1 MDIKKQY
8 KKIEN
13 KFKLPNF
20 DKFDKEFEIS
30 TLDTD
35 DFLLRN
41 VRRRMNNKLTFFT
54 QIFDT
59 ILFPNP
65 NSLISMHESKSCSE
79 EEKIEIMKFYNKL
92 MILER
97 EALSFDIEPDDKKEA
112 EFINKLWKQWTEIKK
127 ETNKL
132 VEKMKESW
140 KDEDKKIKNHYF
152 G

>member
-8 KKIEN
+8 KKLE
-13 KFKLPNF
+13 KKYKLPSF

-54 QIFDT
+54 QVFDT
-59 ILFPNP
+59 ILFPNQ
-65 NSLISMHESKSCSE
+65 NSLISMHEAKSFSE
-79 EEKIEIMKFYNKL
+79 EEKNKIMKFYNKL
-92 MILER
+92 MTFER
-97 EALSFDIEPDDKKEA
+97 EALLFDIEPDDKKEA
-112 EFINKLWKQWTEIKK
+112 EFIKKLWKQWSEIKK

-132 VEKMKESW
+132 VEKMKNSW
-140 KDEDKKIKNHYF
+140 KDEDIKIKNHYF

>member
-8 KKIEN
+8 KKLE
-13 KFKLPNF
+13 KKYKLPSF

-41 VRRRMNNKLTFFT
+41 TRRRMNNKLTFFT

-65 NSLISMHESKSCSE
+65 SSLISMHESKSCSE
-79 EEKIEIMKFYNKL
+79 EEKNKIMKFYNKL
-92 MILER
+92 MTLER
-97 EALSFDIEPDDKKEA
+97 ESLSFDVEPDDKKEA
-112 EFINKLWKQWTEIKK
+112 EFIKKLWKQWLKIKK